1 MIQGVNCMI
10 RTIAVLFMGIF
21 LAHSVIAQSLKEQ
34 INGVFDEVLNLELSP
49 GEHGE
54 HFLPVNVTASQA
66 VINSLNNFIGNSVAS
81 FPLSSSTAGVTFDF
95 SSGKPVPTSTS
106 FGPIY
111 SERAQTLGSGRINL
125 GLNFTYIKFTKVRG
139 LPTKDMRLTFTHQD
153 VGDPGLGDSPN
164 EFDTMDLFMN
174 MDIRAS
180 VFAFYLTYGITD
192 RFDIGVAVPF
202 TNVQL
207 KADPI
212 AYMNSYT
219 WVSNDSANHYF
230 DGTQTEPVLTK
241 APTPIDDDATG
252 IGDIAVRAKY
262 NFVREKLIDFSALA
276 EYRMATGDADNFL
289 GTGYSS
295 LRFSLIGSKILGD
308 FAPHLNLGYI
318 KRFTDHDRDEFEF
331 IIGYDQ
337 KIAESFTLV
346 IDLLGRFDLGDQ
358 PESQKFPTAATL
370 NYTIGSSD
378 YSDTISLT
386 NIPEYSHDNLID
398 AAFGFKFNPKE
409 SLLIMGNVFVPL
421 NSGGL
426 RPDFIPTLGIELSF

>member
-1 MIQGVNCMI
+1 MYRVI
-10 RTIAVLFMGIF
+10 TGIF
-21 LAHSVIAQSLKEQ
+21 IITVMLHQAGAQSLKQQ

-54 HFLPVNVTASQA
+54 HFLPVNVAASRA

-111 SERAQTLGSGRINL
+111 SERAQTLGSGRINM
-125 GLNFTYIKFTKVRG
+125 GLSFTYIKFTKVRG
-139 LPTKDMRLTFTHQD
+139 LPTEDMRLTFTHQD
-153 VGDPGLGDSPN
+153 VGEPGLGDSPN

-180 VFAFYLTYGITD
+180 VFAFYFTYGITD
-192 RFDIGVAVPF
+192 RLDIGVAVPF

-230 DGTQTEPVLTK
+230 GGTQTEPELTR
-241 APTPIDDDATG
+241 TPEAIDDDATG
-252 IGDIAVRAKY
+252 VGDIAIRAKY

-276 EYRMATGDADNFL
+276 EYRLATGDADNFL
-289 GTGYSS
+289 GTGYST
-295 LRFSLIGSKILGD
+295 LRFSLIGSKILGN

-318 KRFTDHDRDEFEF
+318 KRFTDVDRDEIEF
-331 IIGYDQ
+331 IFGYDQ
-337 KIAESFTLV
+337 KIAETFTLV

-358 PESQKFPTAATL
+358 PDSQKFPEDATL
-370 NYTIGSSD
+370 RYTVGSTD
-378 YSDTISLT
+378 YIEKISLT
-386 NIPEYSHDNLID
+386 NIPAYSHDNLID
-398 AAFGFKFNPKE
+398 AAFGFKFNPKS

-426 RPDFIPTLGIELSF
+426 RADFIPTLGIEFNF

>member
-1 MIQGVNCMI
+1 MNRV
-10 RTIAVLFMGIF
+10 IAVIITGLFMI
-21 LAHSVIAQSLKEQ
+21 HSADAQSLKQQ
-34 INGVFDEVLNLELSP
+34 INGIFDEVLNLELSP

-54 HFLPVNVTASQA
+54 HFLPVNVAASQA

-95 SSGKPVPTSTS
+95 SSGKPIPTSTS

-125 GLNFTYIKFTKVRG
+125 GLNFTYLKFTKVRG
-139 LPTKDMRLTFTHQD
+139 LPTEDMRLTFTHQD
-153 VGDPGLGDSPN
+153 VGEPGLGDSPN

-180 VFAFYLTYGITD
+180 VFAFYFTFGVTD
-192 RFDIGVAVPF
+192 RFDIGLAVPF

-207 KADPI
+207 KANPA

-230 DGTQTEPVLTK
+230 GGTQTEPELTRE
-241 APTPIDDDATG
+241 PTPIDDDATG

-262 NFVREKLIDFSALA
+262 NFVREKLIDFAALA

-318 KRFTDHDRDEFEF
+318 KRFTDEDRDELEF
-331 IIGYDQ
+331 ILGYDQ

-358 PESQKFPTAATL
+358 PESQKFPQDATL
-370 NYTIGSSD
+370 NYTVGSTA
-378 YSDTISLT
+378 YEEKISLT
-386 NIPEYSHDNLID
+386 NIPSYSHDNLID

-426 RPDFIPTLGIELSF
+426 RPDFIPTLGLELNF